1 MSKAGENKQCICDVK
16 CDVESCIHNNH
27 KNGCTAQAIE
37 IGPHFAT
44 NSSDTVCNTF
54 EEQSIS

>member
-1 MSKAGENKQCICDVK
+1 MSKTGENCPCISDVK

-27 KNGCTAQAIE
+27 RNGCTARSIE

-44 NSSDTVCNTF
+44 DCSDTVCNTF